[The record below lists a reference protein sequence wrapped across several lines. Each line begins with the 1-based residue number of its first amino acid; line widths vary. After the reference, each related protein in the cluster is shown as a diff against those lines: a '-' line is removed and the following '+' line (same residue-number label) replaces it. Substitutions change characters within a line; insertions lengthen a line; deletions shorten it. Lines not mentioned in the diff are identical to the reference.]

1 MKLTVEIEVPEPRV
15 VALDSTKT
23 AIVVIDMENEFCA
36 PGGKKFIGSPAQEAV
51 RAAAALIQRG
61 RQRGVPVLWVRSV
74 RETGALEGTAFKQT
88 TLLFDGTWAVEYT
101 SPLEVLEGEP
111 VFKKYCHDCFAHTG
125 WGSTLRTGI

>member
-1 MKLTVEIEVPEPRV
+1 MKLTVEIEVPEPRA

-61 RQRGVPVLWVRSV
+61 TATWGP
-74 RETGALEGTAFKQT
+74 GAVG
-88 TLLFDGTWAVEYT
+88 AV
-101 SPLEVLEGEP
+101 
-111 VFKKYCHDCFAHTG
+111 
-125 WGSTLRTGI
+125 GSRNCSS

>member
-1 MKLTVEIEVPEPRV
+1 MKLTVEIEVPEPRA

-61 RQRGVPVLWVRSV
+61 RQHGVPVLWCGRF
-74 RETGALEGTAFKQT
+74 EKLE
-88 TLLFDGTWAVEYT
+88 LLN
-101 SPLEVLEGEP
+101 
-111 VFKKYCHDCFAHTG
+111 
-125 WGSTLRTGI
+125 LRLSNRPRT